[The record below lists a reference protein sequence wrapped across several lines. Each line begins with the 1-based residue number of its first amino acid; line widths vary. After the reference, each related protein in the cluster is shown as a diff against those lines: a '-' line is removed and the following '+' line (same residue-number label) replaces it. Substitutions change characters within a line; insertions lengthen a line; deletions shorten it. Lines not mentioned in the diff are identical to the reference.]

1 MMKRYSLLIATI
13 VAIVTCSTLLAEEK
27 ASLPPNATI
36 LSILQGNIGKTVELH
51 LIGGEK
57 IAGKVEQVN
66 DNVVFLSHLTGAE
79 FYDGFANAK
88 DISAIVIRSA
98 GR

>member
-1 MMKRYSLLIATI
+1 MKHYSILAGVI
-13 VAIVTCSTLLAEEK
+13 VAVVTCSSLLAQEK
-27 ASLPPNATI
+27 TSLQPNATI
-36 LSILQGNIGKTVELH
+36 LSILQGNTGKTVELH

-79 FYDGFANAK
+79 FYDGFVNAK
-88 DISAIVIRSA
+88 DISAIVIRNA
-98 GR
+98 GK

>member
-1 MMKRYSLLIATI
+1 MMKRYLLLIGIIAAGT
-13 VAIVTCSTLLAEEK
+13 TCLLAEEK
-27 ASLPPNATI
+27 TSLPPNATI
-36 LSILQGNIGKTVELH
+36 LTILQGNVGKTVELH

-66 DNVVFLSHLTGAE
+66 DSVVFLSHLTGAE

-88 DISAIVIRSA
+88 DISAIVVRSA